1 MEKSDGDDLFKDYF
15 ESLNPTDILADPVC
29 EEDNDPLGIGT
40 DLNFDSL
47 GPAPENND
55 ILEPITSLIE
65 EDLISGDP
73 SYNLGDGTSHDDA
86 QSHLVTVDTVIK
98 QELFDDPIPG
108 PSSSSSSAPPPPQ
121 PAGLRIAGFAVDP
134 DMCSILQPSNSQV
147 PEPLPQV
154 NIEVNNIL
162 HKALSGQLNVDNGV
176 QNVDGHDYASYAS
189 QTQQQNNATDST
201 ASFVEPNR
209 LAWSRFGQVGDQVG
223 QVKDQVGQGQGQELD
238 NNYPSASL
246 RERNLIQIKFPF
258 AEKQFR

>member
-40 DLNFDSL
+40 DFNFDSL

-73 SYNLGDGTSHDDA
+73 SYNLGDGSSHDDA

-134 DMCSILQPSNSQV
+134 DMCSILQPTNNSPAPEPLPQV
-147 PEPLPQV
+147 NIEDNNVTEPLPQV

-176 QNVDGHDYASYAS
+176 QNVHGHDNASCKS
-189 QTQQQNNATDST
+189 QTQQQNNATDTT
-201 ASFVEPNR
+201 ASYF
-209 LAWSRFGQVGDQVG
+209 
-223 QVKDQVGQGQGQELD
+223 
-238 NNYPSASL
+238 SL
-246 RERNLIQIKFPF
+246 VSIRERNLTNIKFPF